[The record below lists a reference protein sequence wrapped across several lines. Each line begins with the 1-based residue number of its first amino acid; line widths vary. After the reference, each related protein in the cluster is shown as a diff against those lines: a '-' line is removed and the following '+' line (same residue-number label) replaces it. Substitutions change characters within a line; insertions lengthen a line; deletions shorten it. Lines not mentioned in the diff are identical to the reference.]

1 MKFESG
7 LRNTLERLWNP
18 LTLDAQMLCA
28 LQWLL
33 FRSPHVKL
41 MHTAGGL
48 SLYDFMLSMVLLWHH
63 YHRNQWPD
71 WYLNHHQPVSFQILD
86 QLLDQRSAKKQLT
99 IVPHDIPW
107 SLPPTSFCARLASK
121 MGGPIEKNN
130 GMRKKPSNS
139 GCPQCSVFLSPF
151 RLLRRPGAG
160 SLRSFTRL
168 KGTTT
173 GNHGFIMFIL
183 IFRTIHLHL
192 NAGDFQLSVT
202 SSSSAVSA
210 SSATASKSMPGR
222 WDKKKWNGRPQK
234 KQAHVHILYIYIYYI
249 CICIRT
255 WMLLVVACCFLL
267 CCLLLLVL
275 RLLFVFTHPPI
286 RWEKIWQILPSLRET
301 HEGNAVGIPS
311 GYD

>member
-33 FRSPHVKL
+33 FRSAHVKL

-222 WDKKKWNGRPQK
+222 WDKKSGMEDPKRK
-234 KQAHVHILYIYIYYI
+234 SSCSHIIYIIYVY
-249 CICIRT
+249 
-255 WMLLVVACCFLL
+255 VYVHECC
-267 CCLLLLVL
+267 
-275 RLLFVFTHPPI
+275 
-286 RWEKIWQILPSLRET
+286 
-301 HEGNAVGIPS
+301 
-311 GYD
+311 

>member
-41 MHTAGGL
+41 KHTAGGL

-107 SLPPTSFCARLASK
+107 SLPPPSFCARLASK
-121 MGGPIEKNN
+121 MGGPLEKNN

-139 GCPQCSVFLSPF
+139 GCPQSVFLSPF

-173 GNHGFIMFIL
+173 GNHGFIRIDTVEYWGFLQIVQSNSRIYKRVCYRVCYSRYSIAL
-183 IFRTIHLHL
+183 
-192 NAGDFQLSVT
+192 GDDVPMGQSG
-202 SSSSAVSA
+202 
-210 SSATASKSMPGR
+210 ASKNSP
-222 WDKKKWNGRPQK
+222 N
-234 KQAHVHILYIYIYYI
+234 
-249 CICIRT
+249 
-255 WMLLVVACCFLL
+255 
-267 CCLLLLVL
+267 
-275 RLLFVFTHPPI
+275 
-286 RWEKIWQILPSLRET
+286 
-301 HEGNAVGIPS
+301 
-311 GYD
+311 